1 MISRAPRV
9 QRPEVAV
16 SAATRRPFASRLR
29 VPRRVL
35 AAASKDGEGKD
46 TATKPTSSA
55 QETTKETK
63 DENPLERLTSLAG
76 GLKIDT
82 SSGSFPG
89 IPKKNIDA
97 YTEWRAVY
105 KSLKDF
111 GLESVSAEEASSLV
125 AANKAVILDV
135 RTDLFFDKQH
145 AEPSVNVPY
154 FDRVRGNPGSLGAN
168 QTWSRAVKRLLLGPN
183 TTVKNDSF
191 VDDVK
196 AAVGSDKTVIVCCTT
211 GGTIKSIFGRKKER
225 EDSYVDSQRAFGRD
239 SLSLR
244 AANDLIEAGLTNVK
258 HLEGGLAAWTAE
270 ELPVVGTSIKKEVKE
285 EKKEDSEEEE
295 ADPNAW
301 SAVHASLV
309 AAEVPSVKVL
319 DAYKLADSGAAMIV
333 DVNSLRAYDAEN
345 IQDSVNVPFVRKV
358 EVNGWRVAGGL
369 SGLGSSEEY
378 VESDPNFLSTFE
390 KTGVGKKDTMVIVTC
405 SRGGTLKTETVSEKG
420 RIFKDPQLR
429 FGRESQSLRAISAL
443 LGAGYENVAHL
454 EGGNAAWR
462 VKKLPMNRKFNG
474 KEKQKIEGQDA
485 VGWRVAI
492 WFFELEQYFNG
503 EIKSF
508 DEKSGKY
515 VVQFDGL
522 EKNAIVD
529 KSRIKWLS
537 KTGGERQNEVVGG
550 PEALKKAEQQRK
562 LVLPAV
568 VFIALAT
575 SILTGLASKV

>member
-82 SSGSFPG
+82 SSG

-154 FDRVRGNPGSLGAN
+154 FDRVRGNKGGSF
-168 QTWSRAVKRLLLGPN
+168 AVKRLLLGPN

-270 ELPVVGTSIKKEVKE
+270 ELPVVGTSIKEEVKE

-301 SAVHASLV
+301 PAVHASLV

-390 KTGVGKKDTMVIVTC
+390 KTGVGKKDTMVIITC
-405 SRGGTLKTETVSEKG
+405 SRGGTLKTETVSERGKV
-420 RIFKDPQLR
+420 FKDPQLR

>member
-82 SSGSFPG
+82 SSG

-154 FDRVRGNPGSLGAN
+154 FDRVRGNKGGSF
-168 QTWSRAVKRLLLGPN
+168 AVKRLLLGPN

-270 ELPVVGTSIKKEVKE
+270 ELPVVGTSIKEEVKE
-285 EKKEDSEEEE
+285 EKKED
-295 ADPNAW
+295 PNAW
-301 SAVHASLV
+301 PAVHASLV

-390 KTGVGKKDTMVIVTC
+390 KTGVGKKDTMVIITC
-405 SRGGTLKTETVSEKG
+405 SRGGTLKTETVSERGKV
-420 RIFKDPQLR
+420 FKDPQLR

-462 VKKLPMNRKFNG
+462 VKKLPMNGKLVSRKQGN
-474 KEKQKIEGQDA
+474 IEGQDA
-485 VGWRVAI
+485 VGWRVGI
-492 WFFELEQYFNG
+492 WSMDQEKYFNG

-508 DEKSGKY
+508 DEKSGKHLVKY
-515 VVQFDGL
+515 DSGEQRL
-522 EKNAIVD
+522 MTIEQSKT
-529 KSRIKWLS
+529 KWLS
-537 KTGGERQNEVVGG
+537 KSQIQGEDAVGWRVSVG
-550 PEALKKAEQQRK
+550 PPGHLSGSDP
-562 LVLPAV
+562 LFLSSSHSP
-568 VFIALAT
+568 L
-575 SILTGLASKV
+575 G

>member
-1 MISRAPRV
+1 MISRASRV
-9 QRPEVAV
+9 HRPEVAV

-82 SSGSFPG
+82 SSG

-270 ELPVVGTSIKKEVKE
+270 ELPVVGTSIKEEVKE

-301 SAVHASLV
+301 PAVHASLV

-333 DVNSLRAYDAEN
+333 DVSFGKNYDTEH

-369 SGLGSSEEY
+369 SGLGSSEVY

-390 KTGVGKKDTMVIVTC
+390 KSGVGKKDTMVIVTC
-405 SRGGTLKTETVSEKG
+405 SKGGTLKTETVSERGKV
-420 RIFKDPQLR
+420 FKDPQLR

-462 VKKLPMNRKFNG
+462 VKKLPMNGKLVSRKQGN
-474 KEKQKIEGQDA
+474 IEGQDA
-485 VGWRVAI
+485 VGWRVGI
-492 WFFELEQYFNG
+492 WSMDQEKYFNG

-508 DEKSGKY
+508 DEKSGKHLVKY
-515 VVQFDGL
+515 DSGEQRL
-522 EKNAIVD
+522 MTIEQSKT
-529 KSRIKWLS
+529 KWLS
-537 KTGGERQNEVVGG
+537 KSQIQGEDAVGWRVSVG
-550 PEALKKAEQQRK
+550 PPGHLSGSDP
-562 LVLPAV
+562 LFLSSSHSP
-568 VFIALAT
+568 L
-575 SILTGLASKV
+575 G

>member
-1 MISRAPRV
+1 MISRASRV
-9 QRPEVAV
+9 HRPEVAV

-244 AANDLIEAGLTNVK
+244 AANDLIEAGLTNVN

-270 ELPVVGTSIKKEVKE
+270 ELPMVGTSIKEEVKE

-301 SAVHASLV
+301 PAVHASLV
-309 AAEVPSVKVL
+309 AAEVPSVEVL

-369 SGLGSSEEY
+369 SGLGSSEVY

-390 KTGVGKKDTMVIVTC
+390 KSGVGKKDTMVIVTC

>member
-82 SSGSFPG
+82 SSG

-301 SAVHASLV
+301 PAVHASLV

-390 KTGVGKKDTMVIVTC
+390 KSGVGKKDTMVIVTC

>member
-82 SSGSFPG
+82 SSG

-154 FDRVRGNPGSLGAN
+154 FDRVRGNKGGSF
-168 QTWSRAVKRLLLGPN
+168 AVKRLLLGPN

-270 ELPVVGTSIKKEVKE
+270 ELPVVGTSIKEEVKE

-301 SAVHASLV
+301 PAVHASLV

-390 KTGVGKKDTMVIVTC
+390 KTGVGKKDTMVIITC

>member
-285 EKKEDSEEEE
+285 EKKEDSEDED

-301 SAVHASLV
+301 PAVHASLV

-390 KTGVGKKDTMVIVTC
+390 KSGVGKKDTMVIVTC

-462 VKKLPMNRKFNG
+462 VKKLPMNGKLVSRKQGN
-474 KEKQKIEGQDA
+474 IEGQDA
-485 VGWRVAI
+485 VGWRVGI
-492 WFFELEQYFNG
+492 WSMDQEKYFNG

>member
-82 SSGSFPG
+82 SSG

-154 FDRVRGNPGSLGAN
+154 FDRVRGNKGGSF
-168 QTWSRAVKRLLLGPN
+168 AVKRLLLGPN

-258 HLEGGLAAWTAE
+258 HLEGGLAA
-270 ELPVVGTSIKKEVKE
+270 
-285 EKKEDSEEEE
+285 
-295 ADPNAW
+295 
-301 SAVHASLV
+301 AS
-309 AAEVPSVKVL
+309 
-319 DAYKLADSGAAMIV
+319 
-333 DVNSLRAYDAEN
+333 R
-345 IQDSVNVPFVRKV
+345 
-358 EVNGWRVAGGL
+358 
-369 SGLGSSEEY
+369 
-378 VESDPNFLSTFE
+378 
-390 KTGVGKKDTMVIVTC
+390 
-405 SRGGTLKTETVSEKG
+405 
-420 RIFKDPQLR
+420 
-429 FGRESQSLRAISAL
+429 
-443 LGAGYENVAHL
+443 
-454 EGGNAAWR
+454 
-462 VKKLPMNRKFNG
+462 
-474 KEKQKIEGQDA
+474 
-485 VGWRVAI
+485 
-492 WFFELEQYFNG
+492 
-503 EIKSF
+503 
-508 DEKSGKY
+508 
-515 VVQFDGL
+515 
-522 EKNAIVD
+522 
-529 KSRIKWLS
+529 
-537 KTGGERQNEVVGG
+537 
-550 PEALKKAEQQRK
+550 
-562 LVLPAV
+562 
-568 VFIALAT
+568 
-575 SILTGLASKV
+575 

>member
-301 SAVHASLV
+301 PAVHASLV
-309 AAEVPSVKVL
+309 AAEVPSVEVL
-319 DAYKLADSGAAMIV
+319 DAYKLADSGAAVIV
-333 DVNSLRAYDAEN
+333 DVSFGKNYDTEH

-358 EVNGWRVAGGL
+358 ETKGLRVAGGL
-369 SGLGSSEEY
+369 KSLGSSGEALEKDPAFLKSSEKC
-378 VESDPNFLSTFE
+378 VE
-390 KTGVGKKDTMVIVTC
+390 KKDTMVIVTC
-405 SRGGTLKTETVSEKG
+405 SRGGTLKTETVSERGKV
-420 RIFKDPQLR
+420 FKDPQLR

-462 VKKLPMNRKFNG
+462 VKKLPMNGKLVSRKQGN
-474 KEKQKIEGQDA
+474 IEGQDA
-485 VGWRVAI
+485 VGWRVGI
-492 WFFELEQYFNG
+492 WSMDQEKYFNG

-508 DEKSGKY
+508 DEKSGKHLVKY
-515 VVQFDGL
+515 DSGEQRL
-522 EKNAIVD
+522 MTIEQSKT
-529 KSRIKWLS
+529 KWLS
-537 KTGGERQNEVVGG
+537 KSQIQGEDAVGWRVSVG
-550 PEALKKAEQQRK
+550 PPGHLSGSDP
-562 LVLPAV
+562 LFLFSSHSP
-568 VFIALAT
+568 L
-575 SILTGLASKV
+575 G

>member
-82 SSGSFPG
+82 SSG

-154 FDRVRGNPGSLGAN
+154 FDRVRGNKGGSF
-168 QTWSRAVKRLLLGPN
+168 AVKRLLLGPN

-270 ELPVVGTSIKKEVKE
+270 ELPVVGTSIKEEVKE
-285 EKKEDSEEEE
+285 EKK

-301 SAVHASLV
+301 PAVHASLV

-319 DAYKLADSGAAMIV
+319 DAYKLADSGAAVIV
-333 DVNSLRAYDAEN
+333 DVSFGKNYDTEH

-358 EVNGWRVAGGL
+358 ETTGLRVAGGL
-369 SGLGSSEEY
+369 KSLGSSGEALEK
-378 VESDPNFLSTFE
+378 DPAFLKSFE
-390 KTGVGKKDTMVIVTC
+390 KCVEKKDTMVIVTC
-405 SRGGTLKTETVSEKG
+405 SRGGTLKTETVSERGKV
-420 RIFKDPQLR
+420 FKDPQLR

-462 VKKLPMNRKFNG
+462 VKKLPMNGKLVSRKQGN
-474 KEKQKIEGQDA
+474 IEGQDA
-485 VGWRVAI
+485 VGWRVGI
-492 WFFELEQYFNG
+492 WSMDQEKYFNG

>member
-82 SSGSFPG
+82 SSG

-154 FDRVRGNPGSLGAN
+154 FDRVRGNKGGSF
-168 QTWSRAVKRLLLGPN
+168 AVKRLLLGPN

-285 EKKEDSEEEE
+285 EKKED
-295 ADPNAW
+295 PNAW
-301 SAVHASLV
+301 PAVHASLV

-369 SGLGSSEEY
+369 SGLGSSKEY

-390 KTGVGKKDTMVIVTC
+390 KTGVGKKDTMVIITC
-405 SRGGTLKTETVSEKG
+405 SRGGTLKTETVSERGKV
-420 RIFKDPQLR
+420 FKDPQLR

-462 VKKLPMNRKFNG
+462 VKKLPMNGKLVSRKQGN
-474 KEKQKIEGQDA
+474 IEGQDA
-485 VGWRVAI
+485 VGWRVGI
-492 WFFELEQYFNG
+492 WSMDQEKYFNG

-508 DEKSGKY
+508 DEKSGKHLVKY
-515 VVQFDGL
+515 DSGEQRL
-522 EKNAIVD
+522 MTIEQSKT
-529 KSRIKWLS
+529 KWLS
-537 KTGGERQNEVVGG
+537 KSQIQGEDAVGWRVSVG
-550 PEALKKAEQQRK
+550 PPGHLSGSDP
-562 LVLPAV
+562 LFLSSSHSP
-568 VFIALAT
+568 L
-575 SILTGLASKV
+575 G

>member
-82 SSGSFPG
+82 SSG

-154 FDRVRGNPGSLGAN
+154 FDRVRGNKGGSF
-168 QTWSRAVKRLLLGPN
+168 AVKRLLLGPN

-270 ELPVVGTSIKKEVKE
+270 ELPVVGTSIKEEVKE
-285 EKKEDSEEEE
+285 EKK

-301 SAVHASLV
+301 PAVHASLV

-319 DAYKLADSGAAMIV
+319 DAYKLADSGAAVIV
-333 DVNSLRAYDAEN
+333 DVSFGKNYDTEH

-390 KTGVGKKDTMVIVTC
+390 KTGVGKKDTMVIITC

-462 VKKLPMNRKFNG
+462 VKKLPMNGKLVSRKQGN
-474 KEKQKIEGQDA
+474 IEGQDA
-485 VGWRVAI
+485 VGWRVGI
-492 WFFELEQYFNG
+492 WSMDQEKYFNG

-508 DEKSGKY
+508 DEKSGKHLVKY
-515 VVQFDGL
+515 DSGEQRL
-522 EKNAIVD
+522 MTIEQSKT
-529 KSRIKWLS
+529 KWLS
-537 KTGGERQNEVVGG
+537 KSQIQGEDAVGWRVSVG
-550 PEALKKAEQQRK
+550 PPGHLSGSDP
-562 LVLPAV
+562 LFLSSSHSP
-568 VFIALAT
+568 L
-575 SILTGLASKV
+575 G

>member
-82 SSGSFPG
+82 SSG

-154 FDRVRGNPGSLGAN
+154 FDRVRGNKGGSF
-168 QTWSRAVKRLLLGPN
+168 AVKRLLLGPN

-270 ELPVVGTSIKKEVKE
+270 ELPVVGTSIKEEVKE
-285 EKKEDSEEEE
+285 EKK

-301 SAVHASLV
+301 PAVHASLV

-390 KTGVGKKDTMVIVTC
+390 KTGVGKKDTMVIITC

>member
-285 EKKEDSEEEE
+285 EKKED
-295 ADPNAW
+295 PNAW
-301 SAVHASLV
+301 PAVHASLV

-319 DAYKLADSGAAMIV
+319 DAYKLADSGAAVIV
-333 DVNSLRAYDAEN
+333 DVSFGKNYDTEH

-462 VKKLPMNRKFNG
+462 VKKLPMNGKLVSRKQGN
-474 KEKQKIEGQDA
+474 IEGQDA
-485 VGWRVAI
+485 VGWRVGI
-492 WFFELEQYFNG
+492 WSMDQEKYFNG

-508 DEKSGKY
+508 DEKSGKHLVKY
-515 VVQFDGL
+515 DSGEQRL
-522 EKNAIVD
+522 MTIEQSKT
-529 KSRIKWLS
+529 KWLS
-537 KTGGERQNEVVGG
+537 KSQIQGEDAVGWRVSVG
-550 PEALKKAEQQRK
+550 PPGHLSGSDP
-562 LVLPAV
+562 LFLFSSHSP
-568 VFIALAT
+568 L
-575 SILTGLASKV
+575 G

>member
-82 SSGSFPG
+82 SSG

-270 ELPVVGTSIKKEVKE
+270 ELPVVGTSIKEEVKE

-301 SAVHASLV
+301 PAVHASLV

-319 DAYKLADSGAAMIV
+319 DAFKLADSGAAMIV

>member
-285 EKKEDSEEEE
+285 RKKMIKENFKIEKK
-295 ADPNAW
+295 
-301 SAVHASLV
+301 
-309 AAEVPSVKVL
+309 
-319 DAYKLADSGAAMIV
+319 
-333 DVNSLRAYDAEN
+333 
-345 IQDSVNVPFVRKV
+345 
-358 EVNGWRVAGGL
+358 
-369 SGLGSSEEY
+369 
-378 VESDPNFLSTFE
+378 
-390 KTGVGKKDTMVIVTC
+390 
-405 SRGGTLKTETVSEKG
+405 
-420 RIFKDPQLR
+420 
-429 FGRESQSLRAISAL
+429 
-443 LGAGYENVAHL
+443 
-454 EGGNAAWR
+454 
-462 VKKLPMNRKFNG
+462 
-474 KEKQKIEGQDA
+474 
-485 VGWRVAI
+485 
-492 WFFELEQYFNG
+492 
-503 EIKSF
+503 
-508 DEKSGKY
+508 
-515 VVQFDGL
+515 
-522 EKNAIVD
+522 
-529 KSRIKWLS
+529 
-537 KTGGERQNEVVGG
+537 
-550 PEALKKAEQQRK
+550 
-562 LVLPAV
+562 
-568 VFIALAT
+568 
-575 SILTGLASKV
+575 

>member
-82 SSGSFPG
+82 SSG

-154 FDRVRGNPGSLGAN
+154 FDRVRGNKGGSF
-168 QTWSRAVKRLLLGPN
+168 AVKRLLLGPN

-270 ELPVVGTSIKKEVKE
+270 ELPVVGTSIKEEVKE
-285 EKKEDSEEEE
+285 EKK

-301 SAVHASLV
+301 PAVHASLV

-390 KTGVGKKDTMVIVTC
+390 KTGVGKKDTMVIITC
-405 SRGGTLKTETVSEKG
+405 SRGGTLKTETVSERGKV
-420 RIFKDPQLR
+420 FKDPQLR

-462 VKKLPMNRKFNG
+462 VKKLPMNGKLVSRKQGN
-474 KEKQKIEGQDA
+474 IEGQDA
-485 VGWRVAI
+485 VGWRVGI
-492 WFFELEQYFNG
+492 WSMDQEKYFNG

-508 DEKSGKY
+508 DEKSGKHLVKY
-515 VVQFDGL
+515 DSGEQRL
-522 EKNAIVD
+522 MTIEQSKT
-529 KSRIKWLS
+529 KWLS
-537 KTGGERQNEVVGG
+537 KSQIQGEDAVGWRVSVG
-550 PEALKKAEQQRK
+550 PPGHLSGSDP
-562 LVLPAV
+562 LFLSSSHSP
-568 VFIALAT
+568 L
-575 SILTGLASKV
+575 G

>member
-9 QRPEVAV
+9 QRPEVAL

-82 SSGSFPG
+82 SSG

-154 FDRVRGNPGSLGAN
+154 FDRVRGNKGGSF
-168 QTWSRAVKRLLLGPN
+168 AVKRLLLGPN

-270 ELPVVGTSIKKEVKE
+270 ELPVVGTSIKEEVKE
-285 EKKEDSEEEE
+285 EKK

-301 SAVHASLV
+301 PAVHASLV

-319 DAYKLADSGAAMIV
+319 DAYKLADSGAAVIV
-333 DVNSLRAYDAEN
+333 DVSFGKNYDTEH

-390 KTGVGKKDTMVIVTC
+390 KTGVGKKDTMVIITC

>member
-63 DENPLERLTSLAG
+63 DENPLERLTRLAG

-154 FDRVRGNPGSLGAN
+154 FDRVRGNKGGSF
-168 QTWSRAVKRLLLGPN
+168 AVKRLLLGPN

-270 ELPVVGTSIKKEVKE
+270 ELPVVGTSIKEGVKE
-285 EKKEDSEEEE
+285 EKK

-301 SAVHASLV
+301 PAVHASLV

-319 DAYKLADSGAAMIV
+319 DAYKLADSGAAVIV
-333 DVNSLRAYDAEN
+333 DVSFGKNYDTEH

-369 SGLGSSEEY
+369 SGLGSSKEY

-390 KTGVGKKDTMVIVTC
+390 KTGVGKKDTMVIITC
-405 SRGGTLKTETVSEKG
+405 SRGGTLKTETVS
-420 RIFKDPQLR
+420 
-429 FGRESQSLRAISAL
+429 
-443 LGAGYENVAHL
+443 
-454 EGGNAAWR
+454 
-462 VKKLPMNRKFNG
+462 
-474 KEKQKIEGQDA
+474 
-485 VGWRVAI
+485 
-492 WFFELEQYFNG
+492 
-503 EIKSF
+503 
-508 DEKSGKY
+508 
-515 VVQFDGL
+515 
-522 EKNAIVD
+522 
-529 KSRIKWLS
+529 
-537 KTGGERQNEVVGG
+537 
-550 PEALKKAEQQRK
+550 
-562 LVLPAV
+562 
-568 VFIALAT
+568 
-575 SILTGLASKV
+575 

>member
-154 FDRVRGNPGSLGAN
+154 FDRVRGNKGGSF
-168 QTWSRAVKRLLLGPN
+168 AVKRLLLGPN

-270 ELPVVGTSIKKEVKE
+270 ELPVVGTSIKEEVKE

-301 SAVHASLV
+301 PAVHASLV

-319 DAYKLADSGAAMIV
+319 DAFKLADSGAAMIV

>member
-35 AAASKDGEGKD
+35 AAASKDGDGKD

-82 SSGSFPG
+82 SSG

-285 EKKEDSEEEE
+285 EKKEDSEDED

-301 SAVHASLV
+301 PAVHASLV

-390 KTGVGKKDTMVIVTC
+390 KSGVGKKDTMVIVTC

>member
-154 FDRVRGNPGSLGAN
+154 FDRVRGNKGGSF
-168 QTWSRAVKRLLLGPN
+168 AVKRLLLGPN

-285 EKKEDSEEEE
+285 EKKED
-295 ADPNAW
+295 PNAW
-301 SAVHASLV
+301 PAVHASLV
-309 AAEVPSVKVL
+309 AAEVPSVEVL
-319 DAYKLADSGAAMIV
+319 DAYKLADSGAAVIV
-333 DVNSLRAYDAEN
+333 DVSFGKNYDTEH

-358 EVNGWRVAGGL
+358 ETTGLRVAGGL
-369 SGLGSSEEY
+369 KSLGSSGEALEK
-378 VESDPNFLSTFE
+378 DPAFLKSFE
-390 KTGVGKKDTMVIVTC
+390 KCVEKKDTMVIVTC

>member
-154 FDRVRGNPGSLGAN
+154 FDRVRGNKGGSF
-168 QTWSRAVKRLLLGPN
+168 AVKRLLLGPN

-285 EKKEDSEEEE
+285 EKKED
-295 ADPNAW
+295 PNAW
-301 SAVHASLV
+301 PAVHASLV
-309 AAEVPSVKVL
+309 AAEVPSVEVL
-319 DAYKLADSGAAMIV
+319 DAYKLADSGAAVIV
-333 DVNSLRAYDAEN
+333 DVSFGKNYDTEH

-358 EVNGWRVAGGL
+358 ETKGLRVAGGL
-369 SGLGSSEEY
+369 KSLGSSGEALEK
-378 VESDPNFLSTFE
+378 DPAFLKSFE
-390 KTGVGKKDTMVIVTC
+390 KCVEKKDTMVIVTC

>member
-285 EKKEDSEEEE
+285 EKKED
-295 ADPNAW
+295 PNAW
-301 SAVHASLV
+301 PAVHASLV

-462 VKKLPMNRKFNG
+462 VKKLPMNGKLVSRKQGN
-474 KEKQKIEGQDA
+474 IEGQDA
-485 VGWRVAI
+485 VGWRVGI
-492 WFFELEQYFNG
+492 WSMDQEKYFNG

-508 DEKSGKY
+508 DEKSGKHLVKY
-515 VVQFDGL
+515 DSGEQRL
-522 EKNAIVD
+522 MTIEQSKT
-529 KSRIKWLS
+529 KWLS
-537 KTGGERQNEVVGG
+537 KSQIQGEDAVGWRVSVG
-550 PEALKKAEQQRK
+550 PPGHLSGSDP
-562 LVLPAV
+562 LFLFSSHSP
-568 VFIALAT
+568 L
-575 SILTGLASKV
+575 G

>member
-285 EKKEDSEEEE
+285 EKKEDSEDED

-301 SAVHASLV
+301 PAVHASLV

-345 IQDSVNVPFVRKV
+345 MQDSVNVPFVRKV

-390 KTGVGKKDTMVIVTC
+390 KSGVGKKDTMVIVTC
-405 SRGGTLKTETVSEKG
+405 SRGGTLKTETVSERGKV
-420 RIFKDPQLR
+420 FKDPQLR

-474 KEKQKIEGQDA
+474 KEKQKIEGQEA

>member
-82 SSGSFPG
+82 SSG

-154 FDRVRGNPGSLGAN
+154 FDRVRGNKGGSF
-168 QTWSRAVKRLLLGPN
+168 AVKRLLLGPN

-301 SAVHASLV
+301 PAVHASLV

-390 KTGVGKKDTMVIVTC
+390 KTGVGKKDTMVIITC

>member
-154 FDRVRGNPGSLGAN
+154 FDRVRGNKGGSF
-168 QTWSRAVKRLLLGPN
+168 AVKRLLLGPN

-285 EKKEDSEEEE
+285 EKKEDSEDED

-301 SAVHASLV
+301 PAVHASLV

-390 KTGVGKKDTMVIVTC
+390 KSGVGKKDTMVIVTC

-462 VKKLPMNRKFNG
+462 VKKLPMNGKLVSRKQGN
-474 KEKQKIEGQDA
+474 IEGQDA
-485 VGWRVAI
+485 VGWRVGI
-492 WFFELEQYFNG
+492 WSMDQEKYFNG

>member
-285 EKKEDSEEEE
+285 EKKED
-295 ADPNAW
+295 PNAW
-301 SAVHASLV
+301 PAVHASLV

>member
-82 SSGSFPG
+82 SSG

-154 FDRVRGNPGSLGAN
+154 FDRVRGNKGGSF
-168 QTWSRAVKRLLLGPN
+168 AVKRLLLGPN

-270 ELPVVGTSIKKEVKE
+270 ELPVVGTSIKEEVKE

-301 SAVHASLV
+301 PAVHASLV

-390 KTGVGKKDTMVIVTC
+390 KTGVGKKDTMVIITC

-474 KEKQKIEGQDA
+474 NEKQKIEGQDA

-508 DEKSGKY
+508 DEKSGKHLVKY
-515 VVQFDGL
+515 DSGEQRL
-522 EKNAIVD
+522 MTIEQSKT
-529 KSRIKWLS
+529 KWLS
-537 KTGGERQNEVVGG
+537 KSQIQGEDAVGWRVSVG
-550 PEALKKAEQQRK
+550 PPGHLSGSDP
-562 LVLPAV
+562 LFLSSSHSP
-568 VFIALAT
+568 L
-575 SILTGLASKV
+575 G

>member
-1 MISRAPRV
+1 M
-9 QRPEVAV
+9 
-16 SAATRRPFASRLR
+16 
-29 VPRRVL
+29 
-35 AAASKDGEGKD
+35 G
-46 TATKPTSSA
+46 
-55 QETTKETK
+55 
-63 DENPLERLTSLAG
+63 
-76 GLKIDT
+76 
-82 SSGSFPG
+82 
-89 IPKKNIDA
+89 
-97 YTEWRAVY
+97 
-105 KSLKDF
+105 
-111 GLESVSAEEASSLV
+111 
-125 AANKAVILDV
+125 
-135 RTDLFFDKQH
+135 
-145 AEPSVNVPY
+145 
-154 FDRVRGNPGSLGAN
+154 
-168 QTWSRAVKRLLLGPN
+168 LLLGPN

-285 EKKEDSEEEE
+285 EKKED
-295 ADPNAW
+295 PNAW
-301 SAVHASLV
+301 PAVHASLV
-309 AAEVPSVKVL
+309 AAEVPSVEVL
-319 DAYKLADSGAAMIV
+319 DAYKLADSGAAVIV
-333 DVNSLRAYDAEN
+333 DVSCGKNYDTEH

-358 EVNGWRVAGGL
+358 ETTGLRVAGGL
-369 SGLGSSEEY
+369 KSLGSSGEALEK
-378 VESDPNFLSTFE
+378 DPAFLKSFE
-390 KTGVGKKDTMVIVTC
+390 KCVEKKDTMVIVTC
-405 SRGGTLKTETVSEKG
+405 SRGGTLKTETVSERGKV
-420 RIFKDPQLR
+420 FKDPQLR

-462 VKKLPMNRKFNG
+462 VKKLPMNGKFNG

-492 WFFELEQYFNG
+492 WFFELEKYFNG

>member
-82 SSGSFPG
+82 SSG

-285 EKKEDSEEEE
+285 EKKEDSEDED

-301 SAVHASLV
+301 PAVHASLV

-390 KTGVGKKDTMVIVTC
+390 KSGVGKKDTMVIVTC

>member
-154 FDRVRGNPGSLGAN
+154 FDRVRGNKGGSF
-168 QTWSRAVKRLLLGPN
+168 AVKRLLLGPN

-285 EKKEDSEEEE
+285 EKKED
-295 ADPNAW
+295 PNAW
-301 SAVHASLV
+301 PAVHASLV
-309 AAEVPSVKVL
+309 AAEVPSVEVL

-390 KTGVGKKDTMVIVTC
+390 KSGVGKKDTMVIVTC
-405 SRGGTLKTETVSEKG
+405 SRGGTLKTETVSERGKV
-420 RIFKDPQLR
+420 FKDPQLR

-462 VKKLPMNRKFNG
+462 VKKLPMNGKLVSRKQGN
-474 KEKQKIEGQDA
+474 IEGQDA
-485 VGWRVAI
+485 VGWRVGI
-492 WFFELEQYFNG
+492 WSMDQEKYFNG

-508 DEKSGKY
+508 DEKSGKHLVKY
-515 VVQFDGL
+515 DSGEQRL
-522 EKNAIVD
+522 MTIEQSKT
-529 KSRIKWLS
+529 KWLS
-537 KTGGERQNEVVGG
+537 KSQIQGEDAVGWRVSVG
-550 PEALKKAEQQRK
+550 PPGHLSGSDP
-562 LVLPAV
+562 LFLFSSHSP
-568 VFIALAT
+568 L
-575 SILTGLASKV
+575 G

>member
-82 SSGSFPG
+82 SSG

-154 FDRVRGNPGSLGAN
+154 FDRVRGNKGGSF
-168 QTWSRAVKRLLLGPN
+168 AVKRLLLGPN

-270 ELPVVGTSIKKEVKE
+270 ELPVVGTSIKEEVKE

-301 SAVHASLV
+301 PAVHASLV

-390 KTGVGKKDTMVIVTC
+390 KTGVGKKDTMVIITC
-405 SRGGTLKTETVSEKG
+405 SRGGTLKTETVSERGKV
-420 RIFKDPQLR
+420 FKDPQLR

-508 DEKSGKY
+508 DEKSGKHLVKY
-515 VVQFDGL
+515 DSGEQRL
-522 EKNAIVD
+522 MTIEQSKT
-529 KSRIKWLS
+529 KWLS
-537 KTGGERQNEVVGG
+537 KSQIQGEDAVGWRVSVG
-550 PEALKKAEQQRK
+550 PPGHLSGSDP
-562 LVLPAV
+562 LFLSSSHSP
-568 VFIALAT
+568 L
-575 SILTGLASKV
+575 G